1 MKNWPWSLI
10 FLILGI
16 LMAIYYTIDSV
27 FINPQNYSA
36 ENSYNDGAP
45 APWSSGPYSD

>member
-10 FLILGI
+10 FLIFAI
-16 LMAIYYTIDSV
+16 LFVAYEMIDSI
-27 FINPQNYSA
+27 FINPQNYST
-36 ENSYNDGAP
+36 EDSYYDGAP